1 MGKTTKYLSKGSIAG
16 LLILFLILPVIPCG
30 LVWHIVSPVTVW
42 QTIAMIILSAVL
54 YICFLLVE
62 MGLVVILDNQE

>member
-42 QTIAMIILSAVL
+42 QTIAMIILSAIL
-54 YICFLLVE
+54 YICFFFVE
-62 MGLVVILDNQE
+62 IALIVIMDG